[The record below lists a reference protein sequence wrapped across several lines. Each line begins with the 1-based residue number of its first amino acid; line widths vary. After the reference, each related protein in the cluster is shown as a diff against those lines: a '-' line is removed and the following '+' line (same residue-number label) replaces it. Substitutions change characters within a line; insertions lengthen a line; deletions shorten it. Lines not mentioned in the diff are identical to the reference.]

1 MTLLQ
6 QDRPVYYA
14 SRGLTNAERNYSQIE
29 NELLAVVFACTHY
42 LFGQSGITVEYDHKL
57 LSTIIKKPIATAPKR
72 LRRMLLAL
80 GPRYDIVNIIYKP
93 GKEMVLADTLS
104 GAYLKQTAQ
113 ETTESEDICEQIA
126 QITLS
131 DED

>member
-1 MTLLQ
+1 M
-6 QDRPVYYA
+6 
-14 SRGLTNAERNYSQIE
+14 
-29 NELLAVVFACTHY
+29 VFACTRLDHY

-80 GPRYDIVNIIYKP
+80 GRYNIVNIIYKP

-104 GAYLKQTAQ
+104 RAYLKQTAQ